1 MRLKRVR
8 ESTTF
13 LSFRVS
19 EDVKKRYE
27 KIICALREK
36 GYEIDADETVLR
48 VIRSIEKEV
57 RKGSE
62 KGEEPGGILPPA
74 PPV

>member
-1 MRLKRVR
+1 MLLKRVR
-8 ESTTF
+8 KTTTF
-13 LSFRVS
+13 LSLRVS
-19 EDVKKRYE
+19 EDVK
-27 KIICALREK
+27 K
-36 GYEIDADETVLR
+36 GYEIDADE
-48 VIRSIEKEV
+48 EV

>member
-1 MRLKRVR
+1 MLLKRVR
-8 ESTTF
+8 KTTTF
-13 LSFRVS
+13 LSLRVS
-19 EDVKKRYE
+19 EDVK
-27 KIICALREK
+27 K

-48 VIRSIEKEV
+48 VIKSIEKEV
-57 RKGSE
+57 LKGSE

>member
-1 MRLKRVR
+1 MLLKRVR
-8 ESTTF
+8 KTTTF
-13 LSFRVS
+13 LSLRVS

-27 KIICALREK
+27 KIVSALREK

-48 VIRSIEKEV
+48 VIKSIEKEV

-62 KGEEPGGILPPA
+62 KGEEPGGILPPY